1 VTLAPGFSVGHWTGT
16 GTGVTVLLCPD
27 GTIGSG
33 EIRGGAPATRETA
46 LLEPERTVECVDAV
60 VFSGGSA
67 FGLAAADGV
76 MAWLV
81 EHDRGFP
88 TTGGRVPIV
97 PAAAIYDLVVA
108 GDERVGAFEGR
119 AAVERAAADDD
130 DDESGL
136 VGAGR
141 GATVGKWRGPDHAC
155 AGGLG
160 VATQR
165 VGDASVG
172 ALAVVNAVGDVVDAD
187 GSPLACSSAPPGTA
201 AFPDEPLTGTEGSAV
216 GTGGDDRRASPSG
229 GGDVVGG
236 EATTLVAIVT
246 DAQLTKS
253 ACHLLA
259 QSGHVGIA
267 HAVRPSHTRHDGDL
281 VVALAS
287 GTAGEAHLD
296 RLRVA
301 AVDAVAEAVRAA
313 VGHHGAR

>member
-16 GTGVTVLLCPD
+16 GTGVTVVLCPE

-67 FGLAAADGV
+67 FGLSAADGV
-76 MAWLV
+76 LAWLV

-88 TTGGRVPIV
+88 TAGGRVPIV
-97 PAAAIYDLVVA
+97 PTAAIYDLVVA

-119 AAVERAAADDD
+119 AAIEQAATADDD
-130 DDESGL
+130 SNGL

-165 VGDASVG
+165 VGEASVG

-201 AFPDEPLTGTEGSAV
+201 PFPDEPFTGDAIG
-216 GTGGDDRRASPSG
+216 R
-229 GGDVVGG
+229 
-236 EATTLVAIVT
+236 EATTLVAVVT
-246 DAQLTKS
+246 DAQLTKA

-259 QSGHVGIA
+259 QSGHLGVA

-287 GTAGEAHLD
+287 GSAGEAHLD

-301 AVDAVAEAVRAA
+301 AVDVAAEAVRAA